1 MATPPPQGEEGGQ
14 LGGACCYYVHLKFQ
28 LLQNAAPLPKAHKIE
43 IEVAFRDHN
52 NCKLS
57 CVVPLFVSIY
67 KPFSSQYMQLVYL
80 LKDFDLNIVERKL
93 KNWSPSM
100 QGT

>member
-1 MATPPPQGEEGGQ
+1 MLQQVQLPCARFLSLLDHKENHSEKKSFFIVATPPPHGEEGGQ

-28 LLQNAAPLPKAHKIE
+28 LLQNTTPLPEAHKIK

-67 KPFSSQYMQLVYL
+67 KP
-80 LKDFDLNIVERKL
+80 
-93 KNWSPSM
+93 
-100 QGT
+100 